1 MWLCQGLLRGDD
13 ASMAWRCRQT
23 PSTRPRESLSRAR
36 DTADASLRVTPRR
49 VRSTEVKFP
58 PELFRSTSSEGLSL
72 VRGLLQRDVELRLT
86 ADQALEHPFFSL
98 YATLVRSVSGLVE
111 GILPDQEE
119 EPPLLDALRSF
130 AALNAFSK
138 LVVEVAAAHLAPARL
153 VQLRQD
159 FTKADLDG
167 DGVLSLAELRSFL
180 GDAKV
185 DERELEAL
193 FAAADVDAT
202 QTLSFHEFVAAALV
216 RRVELDDKMLHV
228 AFEAI
233 DSEGLGYI
241 TREAVV
247 ATMGRDAKRYGSTAE
262 VDAALAHAGVGGRVD
277 YNEFLDYIHEQRLS
291 GIGSVSSE
299 ETKDER
305 TGSTSPEIPSVIYKF

>member
-1 MWLCQGLLRGDD
+1 MLGYAAI
-13 ASMAWRCRQT
+13 ASAA
-23 PSTRPRESLSRAR
+23 PSL
-36 DTADASLRVTPRR
+36 
-49 VRSTEVKFP
+49 
-58 PELFRSTSSEGLSL
+58 
-72 VRGLLQRDVELRLT
+72 
-86 ADQALEHPFFSL
+86 
-98 YATLVRSVSGLVE
+98 
-111 GILPDQEE
+111 I
-119 EPPLLDALRSF
+119 
-130 AALNAFSK
+130 
-138 LVVEVAAAHLAPARL
+138 AAATAAAPPC
-153 VQLRQD
+153 
-159 FTKADLDG
+159 
-167 DGVLSLAELRSFL
+167 
-180 GDAKV
+180 DAASV
-185 DERELEAL
+185 AL
-193 FAAADVDAT
+193 PADVDAT